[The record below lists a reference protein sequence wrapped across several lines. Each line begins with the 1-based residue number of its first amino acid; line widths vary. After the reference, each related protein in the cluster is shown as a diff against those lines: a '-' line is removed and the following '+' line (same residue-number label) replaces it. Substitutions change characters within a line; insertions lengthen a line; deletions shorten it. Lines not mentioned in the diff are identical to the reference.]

1 MFPNDWLRDIYTDVS
16 QNRRAE
22 VSTPYFTQF
31 VSEVA
36 KMCCAPFRSSK
47 NVFTAIIIIII
58 IKCYAKMATGA
69 EWEKQMGG
77 VFRVH
82 D

>member
-36 KMCCAPFRSSK
+36 KMCCAPFRSRK
-47 NVFTAIIIIII
+47 NVFTAKK
-58 IKCYAKMATGA
+58 KCYAKMVTGA
-69 EWEKQMGG
+69 EWEKQRGG